1 MIPSKHKEALEHIIK
16 ILSRDRR
23 KKMRVNTFL
32 DMTFEARHFARKISR
47 TIERE
52 EREMKRMKWKRKT
65 TLFGFTLRYERFLL
79 TKQNS
84 SPLILLSKYLNQDCS
99 DFPRAVGTFDSIQTG
114 KYIVY
119 LMTKK

>member
-1 MIPSKHKEALEHIIK
+1 MTLFQHKQAFDHIIK
-16 ILSRDRR
+16 LLSRDRR
-23 KKMRVNTFL
+23 KKIRAITFI
-32 DMTFEARHFARKISR
+32 DMTFEARRFARKISR
-47 TIERE
+47 QIEKE

-65 TLFGFTLRYERFLL
+65 TLYGFTLRYERFLL

-119 LMTKK
+119 LLTKK